1 MKPILSVNHLV
12 QKRGRKTLLKDI
24 TFDVFPGER
33 FGVFGTRGTGK
44 TALLHILAGVDRF
57 TSGQV
62 EILDFNVQKT
72 EKYKQNLGLVTQER
86 SLFHDMSVAE
96 NLDFM
101 AVLKKASHDD
111 IQEMITRFELKNS
124 LSFPLADLDSVGVF
138 QRLSL
143 ACAMLNHPRI
153 IILDD
158 VVKDI
163 DSGSRKIILR
173 ELDRFQAEGGTSIWS
188 FSDIH
193 DWDLMNRV
201 GCLAEGNM
209 TIHTPE
215 SAHEK
220 WDRAETAYAEAC
232 GARA

>member
-1 MKPILSVNHLV
+1 MNPILSVNHLV
-12 QKRGRKTLLKDI
+12 QKRGRKTVLKDI
-24 TFDVFPGER
+24 SFDVFAGER

-62 EILDFNVQKT
+62 QILDFNVQKT

-96 NLDFM
+96 NLDFI
-101 AVLKKASHDD
+101 AVLKKASHQD
-111 IQEMITRFELKNS
+111 IQEMITRFELDNF
-124 LSFPLADLDSVGVF
+124 LSFPVADLDSVGVF

-143 ACAMLNHPRI
+143 ACALLNHPRI
-153 IILDD
+153 LILDD
-158 VVKDI
+158 VIKDI

-173 ELDRFQAEGGTSIWS
+173 ELDRFQAEGGTCIWS

-193 DWDLMNRV
+193 DWSLMNRV
-201 GCLAEGNM
+201 GSLAEGEM
-209 TIHTPE
+209 TLHTPE
-215 SAHEK
+215 SAQEK
-220 WDRAETAYAEAC
+220 WNWAETAYAEAC